1 MEVSLETL
9 YLLYTQLEEGISS
22 ACILWSSSSSHLVI
36 NLSVS
41 SPPSLISISSYSGIT
56 PKFKGFQP
64 LSASS
69 KAVIPTTASFSAV
82 SLLLS
87 CVVLQSCLIIFPLFY
102 LCIQPL
108 SIACEE
114 LLST

>member
-1 MEVSLETL
+1 MHWTQ
-9 YLLYTQLEEGISS
+9 YLGSVQP
-22 ACILWSSSSSHLVI
+22 SSSQLVEEWKFPLRPCTCSTR
-36 NLSVS
+36 NWRRA
-41 SPPSLISISSYSGIT
+41 SLQPAYC
-56 PKFKGFQP
+56 GFQP